1 MKRQVNIILNNYI
14 NMFQTRVSSRISFK
28 NAICEEM
35 YDEAVRLAY
44 NDAKRALKGITN
56 SESRKNDKVNG
67 LRSLAT
73 VIKQYFE
80 EDLVF
85 DHKDLCDKFISSF
98 CDYKVTYGTAQ
109 KIVNL
114 TFKYLYCFE
123 EFRKKYFAKFNPCQM
138 VLDSFILSWF
148 KRNVDLEKQ
157 VHIGYDETWSGM
169 NDYKRYSAIQDLI
182 RDYVNK
188 KSFGL
193 SVLEYEFILWPNT
206 LLYES
211 AISWMS
217 TISEQKKSDV
227 YKLYPFNKIEELLKE
242 IGDSCSCYTIDCT
255 LVQLL

>member
-1 MKRQVNIILNNYI
+1 MKKQVEIILKKYI
-14 NMFQTRVSSRISFK
+14 KDFQNRVSSKIPF
-28 NAICEEM
+28 NAPVSEKM

-56 SESRKNDKVNG
+56 SELRKREKAQG
-67 LRSLAT
+67 LTSLAKA
-73 VIKQYFE
+73 IKQYFE
-80 EDLVF
+80 HELVF
-85 DHKDLCDKFISSF
+85 DHKCFCKTFISSF
-98 CDYKVTYGTAQ
+98 SDYKVTYGVAQ

-123 EFRKKYFAKFNPCQM
+123 DFREKYFSKFKQCQM

-148 KRNVDLEKQ
+148 KRNVDSLNQ
-157 VHIGYDETWSGM
+157 VRIRFNETWSGM
-169 NDYKRYSAIQDLI
+169 NDYSRYCLMQNLI
-182 RDYVNK
+182 AKYINK
-188 KSFGL
+188 KADEL

-227 YKLYPFNKIEELLKE
+227 YKIYPFNKIEELLKK
-242 IGDSCSCYTIDCT
+242 IGYSCSRYTIDCT